1 MGISRKPEPNL
12 KLREERL
19 RRRWTQ
25 QELADRLEVTVVTV
39 NRWEKQGTLP
49 GPRFRFKLC
58 TLFNKSSE
66 QLGFTSYND
75 VEQDENNDEVTHNT
89 TYFCDP
95 ALPFTSDKK
104 QTLVGRQ
111 KLIDEL
117 IGLICNG
124 GTAYAITGLPGVGKT
139 ALVTTLAQH
148 PHIQRNFKDGILW
161 VGLGRQP
168 RILEL
173 MSRWGRVLGLNE
185 LETGKLTTPDAWAK
199 YVHDYI
205 GMRRMLII
213 IDDAWE
219 LTDASIFRLGGR
231 NCVHLLTT
239 RFPAL
244 GVSFAYNNVVR
255 LQELTDE
262 DSHKLLEQ
270 LVPEIVPHNVQDI
283 QELIKV
289 VGGLP
294 LALTLIGHY
303 LYLQAYSGQQRRL
316 HSAIDRLRLH
326 ATERLNIANPH
337 LVWHHSSTLPVG
349 TPYSLQIAI
358 DISLSS
364 LTEQARQALYA
375 LSIFPPKPHS
385 FSEEAATTICAITNE
400 TLDQLVDSG
409 LVESSV
415 SSRYLLHQVIADYAA
430 LHRADTDISARM
442 AAFFIK
448 LVQDHQYDNDI
459 LQNDMQN
466 IVIALELAFDQGI
479 YTLFLQGVLAFAPF
493 LETQSPYPLAHRLL
507 TRSQTVAQ
515 ALNDNDSGAKIW
527 LYLGKIAERICNFQE
542 AEYAYQQ
549 GLILA
554 QQGELQ
560 GLVGRFYVY
569 IGGVF
574 IEQGNYSHAE
584 IYVLK
589 GMKIVREQHDKSYED
604 LVFWYLGEI
613 ADSQGKS
620 QQAEGFYQQ
629 GLKIAQQL
637 KNYTLAAIL
646 LQNLGVKAA
655 RKGKYQQ
662 ADAYYYEGLEIAH
675 RINDRQRQ
683 SALLMNQGMLAFH
696 QKQYYKAV
704 ELSKESLAIARSIQN
719 QFRISSV
726 LQNLGMLEGALK
738 RYQSAEAYLQESL
751 QIAQEIG
758 HRWLICETLGEWGR
772 LYFVQHKL
780 DAARESYQTMLQ
792 EARKLGAQLL
802 LAQGLFGLAQVTAK
816 MGAKERAI
824 AYASESQLLFEH
836 LEDIQSTAVAQW
848 ISRTQSP
855 NKYTSQQ
862 LSSQE

>member
-1 MGISRKPEPNL
+1 MSRKPEPNL

-58 TLFNKSSE
+58 TLFNKNSE
-66 QLGFTSYND
+66 QLGFTSYNE
-75 VEQDENNDEVTHNT
+75 VEQDESFEEVAHNT

-95 ALPFTSDKK
+95 ALPFAFDKK

-111 KLIDEL
+111 EL
-117 IGLICNG
+117 IAELTGRTCNG
-124 GTAYAITGLPGVGKT
+124 GTAYSITGLPGVGKT

-148 PHIQRNFKDGILW
+148 PHIQRHFKDGILW
-161 VGLGRQP
+161 VGLGRHP
-168 RILEL
+168 RVLEL

-199 YVHDYI
+199 YLHDYI
-205 GMRRMLII
+205 GTRRMLII

-219 LTDASIFRLGGR
+219 LTDASMFRLGGR
-231 NCVHLLTT
+231 NCVHILTT

-270 LVPEIVPHNVQDI
+270 LVPEIAPHNVQDV
-283 QELIKV
+283 QELIQV

-303 LYLQAYSGQQRRL
+303 LYLQAYSGQPRRL
-316 HSAIDRLRLH
+316 HSAIERLRLH
-326 ATERLNIANPH
+326 AKERLNITDPH
-337 LVWHHSSTLPVG
+337 LIWQQSSSLPVG
-349 TPYSLQIAI
+349 TPYSLQLAI

-364 LTEQARQALYA
+364 LPEQARQALYA
-375 LSIFPPKPHS
+375 LSIFPPKPYS
-385 FSEEAATTICAITNE
+385 FSEEAATTICGITNE

-409 LVESSV
+409 LVESSA
-415 SSRYLLHQVIADYAA
+415 SNRYLIHQVIADYAA
-430 LHRADTDISARM
+430 LHRTDTNIPARM
-442 AAFFIK
+442 VAFFIK
-448 LVQDHQYDNDI
+448 LVQDHQYDNLI

-466 IVIALELAFDQGI
+466 IVIALEIAFDQGM

-493 LETQSPYPLAHRLL
+493 LETRSPYPLSHHLL
-507 TRSQTVAQ
+507 TRAQTVAQ
-515 ALNDNDSGAKIW
+515 ALNDDDQGARIW

-549 GLILA
+549 GLTLA
-554 QQGELQ
+554 QQGEQ
-560 GLVGRFYVY
+560 QELVGRFYVY

-574 IEQGNYSHAE
+574 IEQGKYSDAE
-584 IYVLK
+584 AYVLK
-589 GMKIVREQHDKSYED
+589 GMKIVREQNDKSYED

-620 QQAEGFYQQ
+620 SQAEEFYQQ
-629 GLKIAQQL
+629 GLKIAQQV
-637 KNYTLAAIL
+637 KNYPLAAIL

-662 ADAYYYEGLEIAH
+662 ADIFYSEGLEIAY

-726 LQNLGMLEGALK
+726 LQNLGMLEGILK
-738 RYQSAEAYLQESL
+738 HYHSAEAYLQENL

-758 HRWLICETLGEWGR
+758 HRWLICETWGEWGR
-772 LYFVQHKL
+772 LYLAQRKL
-780 DAARESYQTMLQ
+780 DAARDAYQTMLQ
-792 EARKLGAQLL
+792 EARNLGAQLL
-802 LAQGLFGLAQVTAK
+802 LAQALFGLAQVTAK
-816 MGAKERAI
+816 MGNKEQAI
-824 AYASESQLLFEH
+824 AYARESQLLFEH
-836 LEDIQSTAVAQW
+836 LEDIQSTIVAHW
-848 ISRTQSP
+848 ISKIQP
-855 NKYTSQQ
+855 
-862 LSSQE
+862 